1 MLFRSTGEQTFTTV
15 TIIVDVTENDGD
27 EVALTGSAVVFGT
40 EQLVPYS
47 GDRISGNTVYVTG
60 NGTARFTLELT
71 NDNYDSVIPV
81 TVTASDRDGR
91 DTDEMT
97 FRTFPCGEQV
107 NSDPIVTAMT
117 RSCTTNLTNASTVL
131 TATVYVYDDDGDTLT
146 VSATRTP
153 TGGSATSMTPIYIYD
168 GSMGSTTATVTNASS
183 GQSEVQFRITFAG
196 LSNDFV
202 TRVSVSDGSTTVSE
216 SLSGC

>member
-1 MLFRSTGEQTFTTV
+1 M
-15 TIIVDVTENDGD
+15 
-27 EVALTGSAVVFGT
+27 
-40 EQLVPYS
+40 
-47 GDRISGNTVYVTG
+47 YVTG

-107 NSDPIVTAMT
+107 NSDPIITVMT
-117 RSCTTNLTNASTVL
+117 RSCTVNLTNASRVL
-131 TATVYVYDDDGDTLT
+131 TAIVSVYDDDGDTLT

-153 TGGSATSMTPIYIYD
+153 TGGSATSMTPIYVYD
-168 GSMGSTTATVTNASS
+168 GSMGSTTATVTNSSS
-183 GQSEVQFRITFAG
+183 GQSEVQFRTSFSGSA
-196 LSNDFV
+196 SDFV
-202 TRVSVSDGSTTVSE
+202 TRVTVSDGSTSVSE
-216 SLSGC
+216 SLTGC